1 MYTIR
6 KTTMCLDSLLR
17 SLSLSPSHR
26 GVALPETLRSCAG
39 RVRTLRC
46 GASGLRR
53 CRHHR
58 PRLCPVPF
66 ICEPKHAWGTLWGC
80 VGEDIR
86 QKVDSKHT
94 KERREN
100 GADAEHVRAR
110 SKQREE
116 FSHQTAPWTSPL
128 WTLFL
133 IKLTLS
139 LSPMSR
145 TAESIQLHQII
156 SVPCDGRFQVPLNIN

>member
-1 MYTIR
+1 MSGLSPT
-6 KTTMCLDSLLR
+6 LSLP
-17 SLSLSPSHR
+17 LSLSQGR
-26 GVALPETLRSCAG
+26 CAAGDAAVVRRTRTDAQVRSE
-39 RVRTLRC
+39 
-46 GASGLRR
+46 RR

-66 ICEPKHAWGTLWGC
+66 TCEPKHAWGTLWGC